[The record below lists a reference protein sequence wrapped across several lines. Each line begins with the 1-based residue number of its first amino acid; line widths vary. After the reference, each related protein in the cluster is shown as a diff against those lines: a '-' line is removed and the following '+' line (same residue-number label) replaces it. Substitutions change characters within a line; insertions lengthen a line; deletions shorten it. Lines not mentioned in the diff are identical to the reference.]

1 MICVTETWLTDF
13 IFDQEILPLNYTIH
27 RNDRKSR
34 GGGVFIATK
43 NNIRTSIISI
53 PNHLEIVSLHLYLH
67 IPLTLCCIYVPPNP
81 DSPYITDLI
90 TYLSDIMSS
99 HCNDTI
105 LLGDFNMP
113 DIDWSTLSSS
123 SHHSASFCD
132 FTFNY
137 NLSQLIDKPT
147 HIKGNTLDLI
157 LTNTCHRIKNI
168 NISTPM
174 NILSSD
180 HSIINFTLSR
190 SVTSHIELSPHYVF
204 DFSKADYSGLCSF
217 LMDFNFSPLLSSDDV
232 NFIWSSLKT
241 TIFSG
246 MNLYIPKVR
255 MRRQQYPCWFTPEL
269 RHLSKCART
278 LRKRILKH
286 PSAHQQQ
293 KLSQLEDK
301 LRDKILIAK
310 TSHEANL
317 IHSSVGKCNNK
328 INFTS
333 TLDLYHQATPFHLKF
348 NLTHYLPL
356 LTSTEHLSSTNFSTL
371 SLQPAH
377 IVSHQLRP
385 YHHLRYQLPIFLYPS
400 WMF

>member
-1 MICVTETWLTDF
+1 VICVTETWLTDF

-43 NNIRTSIISI
+43 NNIHTSIISI
-53 PNHLEIVSLHLYLH
+53 PNHLEIVSLHLHLH

-81 DSPYITDLI
+81 DSPHITDLI

-190 SVTSHIELSPHYVF
+190 SVTSHIELS
-204 DFSKADYSGLCSF
+204 
-217 LMDFNFSPLLSSDDV
+217 
-232 NFIWSSLKT
+232 ISLKLT
-241 TIFSG
+241 TVA
-246 MNLYIPKVR
+246 YA
-255 MRRQQYPCWFTPEL
+255 
-269 RHLSKCART
+269 LS
-278 LRKRILKH
+278 
-286 PSAHQQQ
+286 
-293 KLSQLEDK
+293 
-301 LRDKILIAK
+301 
-310 TSHEANL
+310 
-317 IHSSVGKCNNK
+317 
-328 INFTS
+328 
-333 TLDLYHQATPFHLKF
+333 
-348 NLTHYLPL
+348 
-356 LTSTEHLSSTNFSTL
+356 
-371 SLQPAH
+371 
-377 IVSHQLRP
+377 
-385 YHHLRYQLPIFLYPS
+385 
-400 WMF
+400 